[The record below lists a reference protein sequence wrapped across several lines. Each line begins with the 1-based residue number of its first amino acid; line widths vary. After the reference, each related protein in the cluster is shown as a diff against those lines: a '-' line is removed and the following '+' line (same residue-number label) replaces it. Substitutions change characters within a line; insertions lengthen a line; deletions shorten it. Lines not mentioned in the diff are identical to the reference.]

1 MIKHSES
8 RFQFGA
14 EGVAIG
20 GYLERPVDELI
31 ESQAATTL
39 SPVGGYGSARV
50 DNFRYRELISVKSAR
65 TVVAGRGAL
74 QHDSPVFSTLATT
87 IVEGLDIMGVVT
99 ADRVVARLTITQRD
113 GALPEFSVE
122 GSHFQ
127 GLRVKG
133 EAISPGA
140 SFGRLKPH
148 DSDQQ
153 RFRSVSLATILG
165 MQDTHGNAISIPDFG
180 TIYLAEVVS
189 AYHTA
194 HLTMIRVEFGC
205 AVEGTTAVCAVG
217 GQGHRIP

>member
-31 ESQAATTL
+31 ESQAATAL
-39 SPVGGYGSARV
+39 PPVGGYGSARV
-50 DNFRYRELISVKSAR
+50 ENFRHRELISIKSAR
-65 TVVAGRGAL
+65 TVVAGRDARL
-74 QHDSPVFSTLATT
+74 HEPSVFSALATT

-99 ADRVVARLTITQRD
+99 ADRVVARLTLTQKGD
-113 GALPEFSVE
+113 GFPEFSVE
-122 GSHFQ
+122 GSYFQ
-127 GLRVKG
+127 GLRIKG
-133 EAISPGA
+133 EPISPGA
-140 SFGRLKPH
+140 SFGPLKPH
-148 DSDQQ
+148 GDEQQ
-153 RFRSVSLATILG
+153 RFRSVSLATIIG
-165 MQDTHGNAISIPDFG
+165 RPDSHANAISIPDFG
-180 TIYLAEVVS
+180 TIYLAELIS

-205 AVEGTTAVCAVG
+205 AVEGKAAVCAVG